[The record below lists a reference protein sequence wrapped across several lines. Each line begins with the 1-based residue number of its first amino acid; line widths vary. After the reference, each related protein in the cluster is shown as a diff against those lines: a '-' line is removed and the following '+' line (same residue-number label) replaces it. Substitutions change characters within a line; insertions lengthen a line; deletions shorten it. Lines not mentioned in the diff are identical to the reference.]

1 MVSRKTKPN
10 DTKKHSRIS
19 NSMRRGKMLDRR
31 PDAETRERERERE
44 AGEEARRDE
53 NRLDVAVERK
63 RQGILAQSVGDTLL
77 LVELIVT

>member
-10 DTKKHSRIS
+10 DTKKYSRIS

-53 NRLDVAVERK
+53 NRLDVAVGRK

>member
-53 NRLDVAVERK
+53 NRLDVAVGRK

>member
-1 MVSRKTKPN
+1 
-10 DTKKHSRIS
+10 
-19 NSMRRGKMLDRR
+19 MLDRR

-53 NRLDVAVERK
+53 NRLDVAVGRK